1 MAETSETPKVRMACA
16 TCGSPQV
23 TRDAWAE
30 WDEDAQAWRLGA
42 MFEQAWCHR
51 CQRRARLERRAL

>member
-1 MAETSETPKVRMACA
+1 MACA

-51 CQRRARLERRAL
+51 CQRRAQLEQRAL